1 MENRTRRRL
10 IALAAILG
18 GALVIAVV
26 GQGAMILAMGE
37 ELRGM
42 RGEGRAAARP
52 VDPAPL
58 ARATPIP
65 SPRAP
70 VDPAFDAMQR
80 MMDQA
85 FGGAAGADPFG
96 DPFALLGA
104 ARGGA
109 AAAGSPAPEI
119 SLDDRG
125 AEYVVRV
132 EVPGDDAGKVDV
144 KVDGRTLTVQGT
156 YTSESRGGSKGGA
169 IASAETRSF
178 SQSLELPGP
187 VDAPKMRATRD
198 GGVLTLVLPKSA
210 NG

>member
-58 ARATPIP
+58 VRATPIP

-85 FGGAAGADPFG
+85 FGGSAGADPFG

-104 ARGGA
+104 APG
-109 AAAGSPAPEI
+109 I

-125 AEYVVRV
+125 TEYVVSV
-132 EVPGDDAGKVDV
+132 EMPGDDAGKVDV
-144 KVDGRTLTVQGT
+144 KVDGRTLTVRDT
-156 YTSESRGGSKGGA
+156 HS
-169 IASAETRSF
+169 

-210 NG
+210 DG